1 MHLPN
6 ERLRQL
12 TAWLQSQPLSP
23 DGELVVVSGDASFRR
38 YFRYLHQGDWYIAVD
53 APPPQESLAEFIAV
67 AQAFQSQGVPVPQ
80 IHAYNEDAGFMILQ
94 DLGDTLLFAQ
104 LQSDEQAEA
113 YYRRA
118 LALLPGVMRCQRT
131 PLGALPDYSEELLR
145 RELSLFSDWL
155 LNVHLQLSLDVEE
168 QQAWQQACDVLVEN
182 ARQQPQV
189 GVHRDYHSRNIM
201 HTDNG
206 LALID
211 FQDAVRG
218 PVTYDAV
225 SLLRDCYVQWPSEM
239 VQRLSEF
246 TRQRLQTEGVLSHDV
261 TATTWQRWFDLMG
274 VQRHCKAAGIFA
286 RLKHRDDKPTY
297 MADVPRT
304 LEHILSVSGHYPEL
318 AAFDK
323 LVRERVLPEV
333 NACMP

>member
-1 MHLPN
+1 LPN
-6 ERLRQL
+6 ERQRQL
-12 TAWLQSQPLSP
+12 TDWLQSQPLYP
-23 DGELVVVSGDASFRR
+23 EGELVVVSGDASFRR
-38 YFRYLHQGDWYIAVD
+38 YFRYVHHGTWYIAVD
-53 APPPQESLAEFIAV
+53 APPPQESLAEFVAV
-67 AQAFQSQGVPVPQ
+67 ARAFESQGVPVPQ
-80 IHAYNEDAGFMILQ
+80 IHAYHEDEGFMILE

-104 LQSDEQAEA
+104 LHDAEQAEP

-131 PLGALPDYSEELLR
+131 PLGPLPEYNEELLR

-155 LNVHLQLSLDVEE
+155 LGVHLQLTLSAQE
-168 QQAWQQACDVLVEN
+168 QTAWQQVCDLLVDN
-182 ARQQPQV
+182 ALQQPQV

-201 HTDNG
+201 HTSDG

-225 SLLRDCYVQWPSEM
+225 SLLRDCYVKWPAPM
-239 VQRLSEF
+239 VQRLSDF
-246 TRQRLQTEGVLSHDV
+246 TRQRLQTEGVLSHEV
-261 TATTWQRWFDLMG
+261 TAGEWQRWFDLMG

-286 RLKHRDDKPTY
+286 RLKHRDDKPGY

-304 LEHILSVSGHYPEL
+304 LEHILSASSHYPEL
-318 AAFDK
+318 KAFHK

-333 NACMP
+333 IACMP

>member
-6 ERLRQL
+6 ERQRQL
-12 TAWLQSQPLSP
+12 NAWLHSQPINP
-23 DGELVVVSGDASFRR
+23 EGELVVVSGDASFRR
-38 YFRYLHQGDWYIAVD
+38 YFRYLHQGHWYIAVD

-67 AQAFQSQGVPVPQ
+67 ARTFASQGVPVPQ
-80 IHAYNEDAGFMILQ
+80 IHAYDEEAGFMILQ

-104 LQSDEQAEA
+104 LQSEQQAEP

-131 PLGALPDYSEELLR
+131 QLGPLPAYDEALLR

-155 LNVHLQLSLDVEE
+155 LDVHLQLALDERE
-168 QQAWQQACDVLVEN
+168 QNAWQQLCDVLVDN
-182 ARQQPQV
+182 ALQQPQV

-201 HTDNG
+201 QTQDG

-225 SLLRDCYVQWPSEM
+225 SLLRDCYVEWPADM

-261 TATTWQRWFDLMG
+261 NAVTWQRWFDLMG

-286 RLKHRDDKPTY
+286 RLKHRDDKPDY

-304 LEHILSVSGHYPEL
+304 LQHILNVSGHYTEL
-318 AAFDK
+318 RDFHV
-323 LVRERVLPEV
+323 LLSERVLPEV
-333 NACMP
+333 KACMP